1 MSGARRVKGPI
12 EAAVVRDIAA
22 WQVEGQ
28 AGLKALASSLA
39 RTLDEGAGLAVA
51 AVAREL
57 RAVMASLQPVAP
69 EEPDALDDLIRRL
82 STSPRDASPT

>member
-1 MSGARRVKGPI
+1 MARRSRGPI

-22 WQVEGQ
+22 WHIEGQ
-28 AGLKALASSLA
+28 SALKALAITLGQ
-39 RTLDEGAGLAVA
+39 TLDEGAGLATA

-57 RAVMASLQPVAP
+57 RAALTALRPPEP

-82 STSPRDASPT
+82 SAAPLDAPEA